1 MNPNTHPH
9 PYRLRPYHN
18 PEGIDES
25 KVPAGWRFRYA
36 DEADRPAFG
45 SCKWTRAFDICD
57 PVDWEESVSGGTL
70 PNLTYIVPVDA

>member
-1 MNPNTHPH
+1 MKKEIH

-36 DEADRPAFG
+36 DEANQRAQGP
-45 SCKWTRAFDICD
+45 CKWIGRIYGSHYSGVWFD
-57 PVDWEESVSGGTL
+57 SSTAGT
-70 PNLTYIVPVDA
+70 NKYFTYIVPVDA